1 MKMNIFALPKIN
13 PSLSN
18 IMNSNNEYINF
29 LLSKNNIFHY
39 LKTKN
44 YFQIFNLPQ
53 NYHINKEKLNK
64 TYKLLQFHFHPD
76 KSKQKDSIECSS
88 LISTAYKTLSDDI
101 SRIKYILKINNIQNK
116 NNNKID
122 LVKLFKIQ
130 ENIENST
137 DIMLMK
143 IKADTLN
150 KIKKYRENIEE
161 EYDKKN
167 YGKINEIIDKI
178 NYSNS
183 IINHINKVNKKI

>member
-1 MKMNIFALPKIN
+1 MNIFALPKIN
-13 PSLSN
+13 SYLSN
-18 IMNSNNEYINF
+18 MMNNNNEYINF
-29 LLSKNNIFHY
+29 LLSKNNLLHY
-39 LKTKN
+39 LKSKN

-53 NYHINKEKLNK
+53 NYHINKEKLDK

-76 KSKQKDSIECSS
+76 KSKQNDAFECSS
-88 LISTAYKTLSDDI
+88 LISIAYKTLKDDI
-101 SRIKYILKINNIQNK
+101 SRIKYILKINNIQNR
-116 NNNKID
+116 NDNKID

-137 DIMLMK
+137 DDMLKK

-150 KIKKYRENIEE
+150 KIKKYKENIGK

-167 YGKINEIIDKI
+167 YGKLNEIIDKI

-183 IINHINKVNKKI
+183 IINHINKINKNI

>member
-1 MKMNIFALPKIN
+1 MNIFGLPKVN
-13 PSLSN
+13 SYLSN
-18 IMNSNNEYINF
+18 IINSSNDYIRF
-29 LLSKNNIFHY
+29 LLSKNNLLHY
-39 LKTKN
+39 LKSKN
-44 YFQIFNLPQ
+44 YFEIFNLPK

-76 KSKQKDSIECSS
+76 KSNQKDAIECSS
-88 LISTAYKTLSDDI
+88 LISTAYKTLWDDI

-130 ENIENST
+130 ENIENSS
-137 DIMLMK
+137 DDMLKK
-143 IKADTLN
+143 IKSDTLN
-150 KIKKYRENIEE
+150 KIKKYIENIEE

-167 YGKINEIIDKI
+167 YGKINEIIDRI

-183 IINHINKVNKKI
+183 IIKHINKVNKNL